1 MVKAINIMSSA
12 PKDIHGFT
20 LIELMIVVTIIGI
33 LSAIAIP
40 AYQIYVARAQMTEGL
55 VATQGLR
62 NEIALWVANY
72 KQFPDASAVDADTG
86 YVGKQ
91 ADVIQGKYIQNKG
104 VNITADTGVI
114 TVKYDKGSIAGKQL
128 IITPSINS
136 NLGMNEQVIKWVCS
150 TDGNRS
156 WLPSSC
162 QE

>member
-1 MVKAINIMSSA
+1 MSSA

-128 IITPSINS
+128 KITPTINH
-136 NLGMNEQVIKWVCS
+136 NKDMNEQVIEWVCS
-150 TDGNRS
+150 TNANAS
-156 WLPSSC
+156 WLPNSC
-162 QE
+162 Q

>member
-1 MVKAINIMSSA
+1 MGKAINIMSSA

-40 AYQIYVARAQMTEGL
+40 AYQTYVARAQMTEGL

>member
-1 MVKAINIMSSA
+1 MGKAINIMSSA

>member
-1 MVKAINIMSSA
+1 MGKAINIMSSA

-62 NEIALWVANY
+62 NEIAIWVANY

-91 ADVIQGKYIQNKG
+91 ADAIQGKYIQNKG

>member
-33 LSAIAIP
+33 LSDIAIP